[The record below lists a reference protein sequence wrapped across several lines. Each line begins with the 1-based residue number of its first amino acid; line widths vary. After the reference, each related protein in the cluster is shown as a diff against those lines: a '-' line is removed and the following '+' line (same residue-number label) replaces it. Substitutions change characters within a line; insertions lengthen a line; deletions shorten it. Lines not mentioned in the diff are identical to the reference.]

1 MTLILDSLVI
11 LLILLGVTTVTL
23 FYHARVQAGKLP
35 YRRPL
40 PTLDVARLALGRGA
54 ETGRAIHVAPGSGGI
69 GTRIGGRDTSAQ
81 TLAGLLVAE
90 RVAGEAALNG
100 APILLT
106 SGDAIAH
113 LSMRGTVRQAYQT
126 AGQAQDYKAAVVQ
139 QLAHDDALA
148 YAAGANLMYGRQALE
163 ASMVVG
169 NVGDEYLLI
178 GEDGAQRGLAQVA
191 GSANSTGL
199 PLMALTTPATLL
211 GEEIF
216 AAEAYLSR
224 AAQPQA
230 RLLTQDLLR
239 TVAILL
245 ILGGL
250 CYRLLQPLL
259 GLPTITGF

>member
-1 MTLILDSLVI
+1 MTLILDALII
-11 LLILLGVTTVTL
+11 LLIVLVVITVTL
-23 FYHARVQAGKLP
+23 FYHARVLAGKVP

-40 PTLDVARLALGRGA
+40 PALDVMRLALGRGA
-54 ETGRAIHVAPGSGGI
+54 ETGRAIHIAPGSGGI
-69 GTRIGGRDTSAQ
+69 GARTGGRDSSAQ

-90 RVAGEAALNG
+90 RVASEAALNG
-100 APILLT
+100 APLLLT
-106 SGDAIAH
+106 SGDAVAH
-113 LSMRGTVRQAYQT
+113 LAMRGTVRQAYQA
-126 AGQAQDYKAAVVQ
+126 AGQSQDYDPAVVQ
-139 QLAHDDALA
+139 QLAQDDALA
-148 YAAGANLMYGRQALE
+148 YAAGANVIYGRQPLD

-191 GSANSTGL
+191 GTANSTGL
-199 PLMALTTPATLL
+199 PLMVLTTPAALI

-230 RLLTQDLLR
+230 RLMTQDLLR

-245 ILGGL
+245 LLGGL
-250 CYRLLQPLL
+250 LYRLLQPVL
-259 GLPTITGF
+259 GLPAIVGF